1 MKQTLQL
8 LLLLVCGPIV
18 VAQPTS
24 LEVDQFVYQ
33 WLLNHENPAVVGCVV
48 KGQEIIW
55 MDAYGYANVEDDYS
69 ATVDTPFMLASVS
82 KTFTGTALLQVIED
96 NPNVDFS
103 DAASDHLDF
112 EVIHPAYPDTPIT
125 LEQLLTHSSGIKD
138 NWNVMPYCDGD
149 CTVALSDFLYGY
161 FTLGEPNYNASAN
174 FYNWEPGS
182 TYAYSNIGAA
192 LIGLLVES
200 ISGMPFNNYCEQNI
214 FAPLCMDNTHW
225 FLSEFSDVS
234 AIATPYDTWSGAD
247 PVDHYGYPDYPDGQ
261 LRSSIRDMANWLL
274 AQLNDG
280 NFSNQ
285 QILGEAMA
293 SDAMTVHFGGDQG
306 YIWYQ
311 DMVDGDV
318 VWAHNGGDLGVSS
331 DIFISKENNIAVGL
345 ISNGDDG
352 LSGLHDDIYAWAKTA
367 SGTGAG
373 WPDCALN
380 VDEQRSVSGIG
391 IYPNPAIESL
401 SIEIPEFE
409 GVVKAT
415 LLGMDGQRLCTKE
428 VQNHAGMFLDLSGH
442 PSGTYIL
449 RLEWGDKQV
458 WRRVVKV

>member
-1 MKQTLQL
+1 M
-8 LLLLVCGPIV
+8 
-18 VAQPTS
+18 
-24 LEVDQFVYQ
+24 
-33 WLLNHENPAVVGCVV
+33 
-48 KGQEIIW
+48 
-55 MDAYGYANVEDDYS
+55 
-69 ATVDTPFMLASVS
+69 
-82 KTFTGTALLQVIED
+82 
-96 NPNVDFS
+96 
-103 DAASDHLDF
+103 
-112 EVIHPAYPDTPIT
+112 
-125 LEQLLTHSSGIKD
+125 
-138 NWNVMPYCDGD
+138 
-149 CTVALSDFLYGY
+149 
-161 FTLGEPNYNASAN
+161 
-174 FYNWEPGS
+174 
-182 TYAYSNIGAA
+182 
-192 LIGLLVES
+192 
-200 ISGMPFNNYCEQNI
+200 
-214 FAPLCMDNTHW
+214 
-225 FLSEFSDVS
+225 
-234 AIATPYDTWSGAD
+234 
-247 PVDHYGYPDYPDGQ
+247 
-261 LRSSIRDMANWLL
+261 
-274 AQLNDG
+274 
-280 NFSNQ
+280 
-285 QILGEAMA
+285 
-293 SDAMTVHFGGDQG
+293 
-306 YIWYQ
+306 
-311 DMVDGDV
+311 
-318 VWAHNGGDLGVSS
+318 SS